1 MKHSVSGKAT
11 IARFISFHFI
21 VNMQAIAKEDKPMK
35 VAVIG
40 TGNMGSGFARAFASA
55 GVDLVIGHRDP
66 AKAAALAAEL
76 GATVEGGG
84 IGAAVRLGDIVLLAL
99 PYQAVASVLS
109 EAGDLTGKILIDI
122 SNPITADY
130 KELLLGHTTSAA
142 EEIQKVA
149 AGAQVVKAFNT
160 IFAGLISPEAR
171 ASKKLQTF
179 VAGDDADATAK
190 IRELAEKLSFEA
202 VNAGPL
208 SNSRFLEPIGEMNI
222 HFGFFLGMGPT
233 VAPAWVRV

>member
-1 MKHSVSGKAT
+1 MK
-11 IARFISFHFI
+11 I
-21 VNMQAIAKEDKPMK
+21 
-35 VAVIG
+35 AVIG
-40 TGNMGSGFARAFASA
+40 TGNMGAGFARAFASS
-55 GVDLVIGHRDP
+55 GFDVVIGHRDP
-66 AKAAALAAEL
+66 AKAASLAGEL

-84 IGAAVRLGDIVLLAL
+84 IAAAVKISDIVLLAL
-99 PYQAVASVLS
+99 PYESVASVLG
-109 EAGDLTGKILIDI
+109 EVGDLTGKILIDI

-142 EEIQKVA
+142 EETQKA
-149 AGAQVVKAFNT
+149 APGAHVVKAFNT
-160 IFAGLISPEAR
+160 IFAGLLSPEAR
-171 ASKKLQTF
+171 LGKTLQVF

-190 IRELAEKLSFEA
+190 VCALAEKLSFEA

-233 VAPAWVRV
+233 VAPTWVRI

>member
-1 MKHSVSGKAT
+1 MK
-11 IARFISFHFI
+11 I
-21 VNMQAIAKEDKPMK
+21 
-35 VAVIG
+35 AVIG
-40 TGNMGSGFARAFASA
+40 TGNMGAGFARAFASS
-55 GVDLVIGHRDP
+55 GVDVVIGHRDP
-66 AKAAALAAEL
+66 AKAASLAAEL

-84 IGAAVRLGDIVLLAL
+84 IAAAVKLADIVLLAL
-99 PYQAVASVLS
+99 PYQSVASVLG

-149 AGAQVVKAFNT
+149 TGAHVVKAFNT
-160 IFAGLISPEAR
+160 IFAGLLSPEAR
-171 ASKKLQTF
+171 TGKTLQVF

-190 IRELAEKLSFEA
+190 VRELAEKLSFEA

-222 HFGFFLGMGPT
+222 HFGFFLGIGPT
-233 VAPAWVRV
+233 VAPTWVRV